1 MYSQNYGFSSS
12 HVQMWGLD
20 HKESRAL
27 KNWCIWTVVLE
38 KTSLGQQGD
47 QTSNPKEN
55 QPWIFIGKTDAEA
68 ETPILWPPNAKS
80 WFLEKTLMLGKI
92 EGRRRRGWQRMRW
105 LDDITDSMDMSFSK
119 LREMLKDSEAWCVAV
134 HGVAKNRTQLSN
146 WTTATILQDLLMA
159 SSLSF
164 KSHCKCFWLRMT
176 SRARWWKQTFLTSTS
191 ANQNFISPFPPFV
204 TPKIF
209 LVLLFKY
216 LLPISLHALPPVHTI

>member
-1 MYSQNYGFSSS
+1 MLFPAVMYGCE
-12 HVQMWGLD
+12 G
-20 HKESRAL
+20 
-27 KNWCIWTVVLE
+27 WTIKKAECWRIDAFKLWFRE
-38 KTSLGQQGD
+38 DSWESLGLYRD

-134 HGVAKNRTQLSN
+134 HGVAKNRTQLRN
-146 WTTATILQDLLMA
+146 WTTTILQDLLMA

-164 KSHCKCFWLRMT
+164 KSHCKCSWLRMT

-191 ANQNFISPFPPFV
+191 GNQNFISPFPPFV

-216 LLPISLHALPPVHTI
+216 LLPIILHALPPVHTI